1 MNRRRTIRF
10 TPRKGWREHWRRKH
24 EKDAE
29 DLRRLMP
36 TVFHANRK
44 VAEIYGDDI
53 NNAVHEV
60 MLLPQPKQE
69 D

>member
-10 TPRKGWREHWRRKH
+10 TPRNGWREQWRRKH
-24 EKDAE
+24 ERAAE
-29 DLRRLMP
+29 RLRSLHP
-36 TVFHANRK
+36 AVYHANRK